1 MNRAALY
8 LRVSREDLAIENQR
22 PELEAMAKRRGLE
35 VVRTYESHVSGASPK
50 RPEHE
55 RMLKDAHKG
64 AFDVLL
70 VWSLDRFGRSM
81 FENIRDVM
89 TLDRYGVLIASVKE
103 PWLDTS
109 GPVRSLLVAIFSWVA
124 QQERERM
131 IERTK
136 AGLAR
141 ARAAGKRI
149 GRKPR
154 VTPELQAQ
162 IEKRVAED
170 WTIREIAAALKIPK
184 ATVYRTVR
192 ALPRRATG
200 HDSPAAAPSA
210 SDVAVHAQAPSASD
224 QRRAARPS
232 AADDRPSGDPHASGP
247 STDDPE
253 AMAHAARP
261 SAADQPTEHADA
273 PSASDKPGMRSTTGG
288 GRATSQVPE
297 ITSSED
303 PVAGP

>member
-55 RMLKDAHKG
+55 RMLKDAHAG

-136 AGLAR
+136 AGLER

-170 WTIREIAAALKIPK
+170 WSIREIAAALKIPK

-192 ALPRRATG
+192 ALARGATSATLTP
-200 HDSPAAAPSA
+200 HAAG
-210 SDVAVHAQAPSASD
+210 PSASD
-224 QRRAARPS
+224 QRRADRPS
-232 AADDRPSGDPHASGP
+232 ASDDELRAY
-247 STDDPE
+247 
-253 AMAHAARP
+253 AAC
-261 SAADQPTEHADA
+261 
-273 PSASDKPGMRSTTGG
+273 PSASDKSSPAPGAAAPSATDKPDMRPEKGSV
-288 GRATSQVPE
+288 RDPSQVPE
-297 ITSSED
+297 ITSPED
-303 PVAGP
+303 PPAGP

>member
-1 MNRAALY
+1 MTRAALY

-55 RMLKDAHKG
+55 RMLKDAHAG

-136 AGLAR
+136 AGLER

-170 WTIREIAAALKIPK
+170 WSIREIAAALKIPK

-192 ALPRRATG
+192 ALARGATDPRS
-200 HDSPAAAPSA
+200 DAAGS
-210 SDVAVHAQAPSASD
+210 SASD

-232 AADDRPSGDPHASGP
+232 AADMEDIEINAPG
-247 STDDPE
+247 
-253 AMAHAARP
+253 AAAP
-261 SAADQPTEHADA
+261 SAAD
-273 PSASDKPGMRSTTGG
+273 KPDMRLEKGSVGD
-288 GRATSQVPE
+288 TSQVPE
-297 ITSSED
+297 ITSPED
-303 PVAGP
+303 PAAGP

>member
-8 LRVSREDLAIENQR
+8 LRVSRDDLAIENQR
-22 PELEAMAKRRGLE
+22 PELEAMAKRRGFE

-55 RMLKDAHKG
+55 RMLKDAHAG

-89 TLDRYGVLIASVKE
+89 TLDRYGVLIVSVKE

-154 VTPELQAQ
+154 VTPELHAQ
-162 IEKRVAED
+162 IERRVAED

-192 ALPRRATG
+192 ALPRRATPA
-200 HDSPAAAPSA
+200 HAHAAAPSA
-210 SDVAVHAQAPSASD
+210 SDLNERMCPPPATKEERPRHFPEAMAPD
-224 QRRAARPS
+224 AARPS
-232 AADDRPSGDPHASGP
+232 AADDEPLRP
-247 STDDPE
+247 
-253 AMAHAARP
+253 
-261 SAADQPTEHADA
+261 
-273 PSASDKPGMRSTTGG
+273 TTG
-288 GRATSQVPE
+288 ATGTSAQLPE
-297 ITSSED
+297 ITSPAD
-303 PVAGP
+303 PIAGP